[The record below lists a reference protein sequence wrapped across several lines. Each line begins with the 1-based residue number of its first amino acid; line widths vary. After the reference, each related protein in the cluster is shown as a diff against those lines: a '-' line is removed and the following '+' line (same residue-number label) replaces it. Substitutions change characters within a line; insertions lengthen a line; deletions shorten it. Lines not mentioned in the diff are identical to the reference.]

1 MTFLWTQGVIGLT
14 FFELLRKQVKKS
26 MELRK
31 LIKKSFQK
39 SREIKRVLICFYF
52 PSKQLKRDIGLKIEV
67 TNGLFI

>member
-1 MTFLWTQGVIGLT
+1 MTSLWTQGVIGLT

-39 SREIKRVLICFYF
+39 SRETKMVNLLLFPLKTIK
-52 PSKQLKRDIGLKIEV
+52 
-67 TNGLFI
+67 T